1 MDDKVDTAPRD
12 GYRGAPNRPLPQSD
26 SFHDARDP
34 VEPVATSRDRDMPA
48 RAGWSGPTYY
58 GRSQLKAA
66 PFDPWIVGG
75 YIFLAGLSGS
85 SALLSNLAELV
96 RGPKAS
102 DVGRRG
108 RYLSIL
114 APTLGSLLL
123 ILDLHTPQRFYNMFR
138 IAKRTSPMS
147 IGTWILSSFIPF
159 AGLGFLSQ
167 LGADLFKLGWM
178 GRLARIGFAP
188 AAVSGAGLSTYTASL
203 LSATSTPYW
212 AAQPKELA
220 MRFAAS
226 SVASGAAAL
235 ALGAKSDANRRT
247 LETIGAAALAVE
259 LAATVMSHKTVK
271 AKGVGESLKSDWG
284 KTEEVMALGVG
295 ILLPLGVYAATR
307 LRGRKATAAN
317 DLAALATLVG
327 SAMLRVSTLGVGDDS
342 ASRPE
347 VSLRFSQPENLPPP
361 RRR

>member
-1 MDDKVDTAPRD
+1 
-12 GYRGAPNRPLPQSD
+12 
-26 SFHDARDP
+26 
-34 VEPVATSRDRDMPA
+34 
-48 RAGWSGPTYY
+48 
-58 GRSQLKAA
+58 LKAA

-85 SALLSNLAELV
+85 AAVLSNLAELV
-96 RGPKAS
+96 RGPRAA

-108 RYLSIL
+108 RYLSML

-123 ILDLHTPQRFYNMFR
+123 IVDLHTPQRFYNMFR

-167 LGADLFKLGWM
+167 LGADIFKLGWLS
-178 GRLARIGFAP
+178 RLARFSFAP

-212 AAQPKELA
+212 AAQ
-220 MRFAAS
+220 
-226 SVASGAAAL
+226 

-259 LAATVMSHKTVK
+259 LAATVMSHKTVE

-295 ILLPLGVYAATR
+295 VLLPLGIYAATR
-307 LRGRKATAAN
+307 LRRRKPTAAN
-317 DLAALATLVG
+317 DLAALTTLVG
-327 SAMLRVSTLGVGDDS
+327 SAMLRVSTLGIGDDS